1 MCTAEMIKKLK
12 VFLDVD
18 EYAPWLQCRDTL
30 QLALIGRCSPLLP
43 RSLEEIGDLEGYIGR
58 TETVLVFSSK
68 GCERECLFTR
78 GRDLLGTR
86 PTLREHSSAV
96 PRVDRL
102 PIKELHA

>member
-1 MCTAEMIKKLK
+1 MWTSTRLGSS
-12 VFLDVD
+12 
-18 EYAPWLQCRDTL
+18 DTL

-68 GCERECLFTR
+68 GCERKYLLSY
-78 GRDLLGTR
+78 GPDILGTR

-96 PRVDRL
+96 PRADRL